1 MKTTTTTTTRETL
14 PADQMAII
22 IAATALRTCAGDPR
36 INRMR
41 EQLQRDIATLRITS
55 NFTPDELRT
64 VGGYTVS
71 HSTIDSA
78 AYMRGMDTISDAYD
92 LVQTAAI
99 ALLDNGY
106 DPDNADNDNSIHAA
120 YIAVNSTIN
129 AARAKQVTRTKYLY
143 DVVTDADGNV
153 TDAITI
159 ARDLTY
165 TLDTTM
171 EDAEY
176 TRDTLN
182 AIAGVLT
189 ARQYSI
195 IKMTLQGYTQSAI
208 ADAQHCSREAIKNQL
223 AKARERI
230 ATNFPDMIRAYK
242 ETRTK

>member
-1 MKTTTTTTTRETL
+1 MTTATHNPL
-14 PADQMAII
+14 PVEQMSII

-36 INRMR
+36 IDRLR
-41 EQLQRDIATLRITS
+41 VQLQRDIATLRITS

-71 HSTIDSA
+71 RITVDSA
-78 AYMRGMDTISDAYD
+78 AYMRGMDTITDAYD

-106 DPDNADNDNSIHAA
+106 NPDSADNDSAIHAA
-120 YIAVNSTIN
+120 YIAVNCAIN
-129 AARAKQVTRTKYLY
+129 SARSKQATRTKYLY
-143 DVVTDADGNV
+143 DVVTDTDGNV

-165 TLDTTM
+165 TLDTTL

-176 TRDTLN
+176 TRDTLD

-189 ARQYSI
+189 RRQYDI
-195 IKMTLQGYTQSAI
+195 IKMRLQGYTQNAI

-230 ATNFPDMIRAYK
+230 AANFPDMIRAYK